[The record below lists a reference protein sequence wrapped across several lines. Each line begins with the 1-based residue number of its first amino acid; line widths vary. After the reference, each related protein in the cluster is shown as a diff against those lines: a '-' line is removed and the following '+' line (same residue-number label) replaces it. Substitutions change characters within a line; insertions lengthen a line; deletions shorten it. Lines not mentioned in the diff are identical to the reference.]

1 MTLIELLAIIWGFA
15 GLVAGIVVGAH
26 FSWWWAIL
34 GAPLGLV
41 AGLGMHCVVMSPV
54 VLYLRAQSKK
64 AKPEQPT

>member
-1 MTLIELLAIIWGFA
+1 MSLIELLAILWGFA

-41 AGLGMHCVVMSPV
+41 AGVVVHSLVMLPV
-54 VLYLRAQSKK
+54 VLYLRWQSRKPK
-64 AKPEQPT
+64 AEQK